1 MLPFALGAVVGAI
14 AVTAIAESKLGKKV
28 SKEGAKLIDNL
39 DDRISRLAKQVNE
52 DNELVEKLKGGYDAI
67 SSKVNE
73 LAEYCQTKGKD
84 FANAVKEKVAE
95 QTAEAKPAK
104 KKIGRPAGAKNKEK
118 DPEIASMVKKL
129 KEAKGKEGETKS
141 KEGEAKPA
149 KKKRAFVLTEE
160 EQKARKAKRARLYYA
175 KNREKILE
183 QNRARQA
190 GKAKKTYP
198 SRQKRI
204 DKIKNIEIK

>member
-14 AVTAIAESKLGKKV
+14 AVTAIAESRVGKAF
-28 SKEGAKLIDNL
+28 SKKGAKIIDTL
-39 DDRISRLAKQVNE
+39 EDRVSGLAKTVVE
-52 DNELVEKLKGGYDAI
+52 DHDLCEKLKSGYETV

-95 QTAEAKPAK
+95 QTAETKPAK

-129 KEAKGKEGETKS
+129 KEAKS
-141 KEGEAKPA
+141 KEEADKPA
-149 KKKRAFVLTEE
+149 KPKPKKRAFVLTPEE
-160 EQKARKAKRARLYYA
+160 KRARKAKQARLYYA

-190 GKAKKTYP
+190 GKAKKIYP

-204 DKIKNIEIK
+204 DKIKNLEIK

>member
-14 AVTAIAESKLGKKV
+14 AVTAIAESRVGKAF
-28 SKEGAKLIDNL
+28 SKKGAKIIDTL
-39 DDRISRLAKQVNE
+39 EDRVSGLAKTVIE
-52 DNELVEKLKGGYDAI
+52 DHDLCEKLKSGYETV

-73 LAEYCQTKGKD
+73 LAEYCQEKGKD

-95 QTAEAKPAK
+95 QTAETKPAK

-118 DPEIASMVKKL
+118 DLEIASMVKKL
-129 KEAKGKEGETKS
+129 KEVKDREDKALS
-141 KEGEAKPA
+141 KQVPAKP
-149 KKKRAFVLTEE
+149 KPKKRAFVLTEE

>member
-95 QTAEAKPAK
+95 QEAKPAK

-118 DPEIASMVKKL
+118 DLEIASMVKKL
-129 KEAKGKEGETKS
+129 KEAKG

-175 KNREKILE
+175 KNREKILA
-183 QNRARQA
+183 QNKARQA
-190 GKAKKTYP
+190 GKTPKTYP

>member
-14 AVTAIAESKLGKKV
+14 AVTAIAESRVGKAF
-28 SKEGAKLIDNL
+28 SKKGAKIIDTL
-39 DDRISRLAKQVNE
+39 EDRVSGLAKTVIE
-52 DNELVEKLKGGYDAI
+52 DHDLCEKLKSGYETV

-73 LAEYCQTKGKD
+73 LAEYCQEKGKD

-95 QTAEAKPAK
+95 AEAKPAK

-129 KEAKGKEGETKS
+129 KEAKS

-149 KKKRAFVLTEE
+149 KKKRAFVLTEDE
-160 EQKARKAKRARLYYA
+160 RKARKAKRARLYYA

>member
-39 DDRISRLAKQVNE
+39 DDRISRLARQVNE
-52 DNELVEKLKGGYDAI
+52 DNELVEKLKGGYDTI

-84 FANAVKEKVAE
+84 FANAVKEKV
-95 QTAEAKPAK
+95 
-104 KKIGRPAGAKNKEK
+104 
-118 DPEIASMVKKL
+118 S
-129 KEAKGKEGETKS
+129 EAKGKEET
-141 KEGEAKPA
+141 AKPA
-149 KKKRAFVLTEE
+149 KKKRAFVLTPEE
-160 EQKARKAKRARLYYA
+160 KRARKAKQARLYYA
-175 KNREKILE
+175 KNREKILA
-183 QNRARQA
+183 QNKARQA

>member
-14 AVTAIAESKLGKKV
+14 AVTAIAESRVGKAF
-28 SKEGAKLIDNL
+28 SKKGAKIIDTL
-39 DDRISRLAKQVNE
+39 EDRVSGLAKTVVE
-52 DNELVEKLKGGYDAI
+52 DHDLCEKLKSGYETV

-73 LAEYCQTKGKD
+73 LAEYCQEKGKD
-84 FANAVKEKVAE
+84 FANAVKEKVSD
-95 QTAEAKPAK
+95 QTAETKPAK
-104 KKIGRPAGAKNKEK
+104 RKVGRPAGAKNKVKEE

-129 KEAKGKEGETKS
+129 KEAKS

>member
-73 LAEYCQTKGKD
+73 LAEYCQEKGKD

-95 QTAEAKPAK
+95 AEAKPAK

-129 KEAKGKEGETKS
+129 KEAKS

-149 KKKRAFVLTEE
+149 KKKRAFVLTPEE
-160 EQKARKAKRARLYYA
+160 KRARKAKQARLYYA

>member
-73 LAEYCQTKGKD
+73 LTKYCQEKGKD
-84 FANAVKEKVAE
+84 FANAVKEKVVE
-95 QTAEAKPAK
+95 QEAKPAK

-129 KEAKGKEGETKS
+129 KEAKS
-141 KEGEAKPA
+141 KEETAKPA
-149 KKKRAFVLTEE
+149 KKKRAFVLTPEE
-160 EQKARKAKRARLYYA
+160 KRARKAKQARNYYA
-175 KNREKILE
+175 KNREKILA
-183 QNRARQA
+183 QNKARQA
-190 GKAKKTYP
+190 GKAKKIYP

>member
-73 LAEYCQTKGKD
+73 LAEYCQEKGKD

-95 QTAEAKPAK
+95 AEAKPAK
-104 KKIGRPAGAKNKEK
+104 KKIGRPAGAKNKVQK

-129 KEAKGKEGETKS
+129 KEVKDREDKALS
-141 KEGEAKPA
+141 KQVPAKP
-149 KKKRAFVLTEE
+149 KPKKRAFVLTPEE
-160 EQKARKAKRARLYYA
+160 KRARKAKQARLYYA
-175 KNREKILE
+175 KNREKILA
-183 QNRARQA
+183 QNKERQA

>member
-95 QTAEAKPAK
+95 AETKPAK

-129 KEAKGKEGETKS
+129 KEAKGKEGETKP
-141 KEGEAKPA
+141 KP
-149 KKKRAFVLTEE
+149 KKRAFVLTPEE
-160 EQKARKAKRARLYYA
+160 KRARKAKQARLYYA
-175 KNREKILE
+175 KNREKILA
-183 QNRARQA
+183 QNKERQA

>member
-73 LAEYCQTKGKD
+73 LTKYCQEKGKD

-95 QTAEAKPAK
+95 AETKPAK

-129 KEAKGKEGETKS
+129 KEAKS

-175 KNREKILE
+175 KNREKILA
-183 QNRARQA
+183 QNKARQA

>member
-14 AVTAIAESKLGKKV
+14 AVTAIAESRIGKAF
-28 SKEGAKLIDNL
+28 SKKGAKIIDTL
-39 DDRISRLAKQVNE
+39 EDRVSGLAKTVVE
-52 DNELVEKLKGGYDAI
+52 DHDLCEKLKSGYETV

-73 LAEYCQTKGKD
+73 LAEYCQEKGKD

-95 QTAEAKPAK
+95 QEAKPAK

-129 KEAKGKEGETKS
+129 KEAKS

-149 KKKRAFVLTEE
+149 KKKRAFVLTPEE
-160 EQKARKAKRARLYYA
+160 KRARKAKQARLYYA
-175 KNREKILE
+175 KNREKILA
-183 QNRARQA
+183 QNKERQA

>member
-14 AVTAIAESKLGKKV
+14 AVTAIAESRVGKAF
-28 SKEGAKLIDNL
+28 SKKGAKIIDTL
-39 DDRISRLAKQVNE
+39 EDRVSGLAKTVVE
-52 DNELVEKLKGGYDAI
+52 DHDLCEKLKSGYETV

-73 LAEYCQTKGKD
+73 LAEYCQEKGKD

-95 QTAEAKPAK
+95 AETKPAK

-129 KEAKGKEGETKS
+129 KEAKGKEGE
-141 KEGEAKPA
+141 AKPA
-149 KKKRAFVLTEE
+149 KKKRAFVLTPEE
-160 EQKARKAKRARLYYA
+160 KRARKAKQARNYYA
-175 KNREKILE
+175 KNREKILA
-183 QNRARQA
+183 QNKARQA
-190 GKAKKTYP
+190 GKTPKTYP

>member
-1 MLPFALGAVVGAI
+1 MLPFAIGAVVGAI
-14 AVTAIAESKLGKKV
+14 AVTAIAESRVGKAF
-28 SKEGAKLIDNL
+28 SKKGAKIIDTL
-39 DDRISRLAKQVNE
+39 EDRVSGLAKTVVE
-52 DNELVEKLKGGYDAI
+52 DHDLCEKLKGGYDAI

-73 LAEYCQTKGKD
+73 LAEYCQEKGKD

-95 QTAEAKPAK
+95 QTTETKPAK

-129 KEAKGKEGETKS
+129 KEAKS

>member
-14 AVTAIAESKLGKKV
+14 AVTAIAESRVGKKV

-52 DNELVEKLKGGYDAI
+52 DNELVEKLKGGYEAI

-95 QTAEAKPAK
+95 AEAKPAK

-129 KEAKGKEGETKS
+129 KEVKDREDKALS
-141 KEGEAKPA
+141 KQVPAKP
-149 KKKRAFVLTEE
+149 KPKKRAFVLTEE

-175 KNREKILE
+175 KNREKILA
-183 QNRARQA
+183 QNKARQE
-190 GKAKKTYP
+190 GKVKKTYP

>member
-14 AVTAIAESKLGKKV
+14 AVTAIAESRVGKAF
-28 SKEGAKLIDNL
+28 SKKGAKIIDTL
-39 DDRISRLAKQVNE
+39 EDRVSGLAKTVVE
-52 DNELVEKLKGGYDAI
+52 DHDLCEKLKSGYETV

-95 QTAEAKPAK
+95 QTAETKPAK

-129 KEAKGKEGETKS
+129 KEAKGKEGEAS
-141 KEGEAKPA
+141 LAKPA

-183 QNRARQA
+183 RNRARQA
-190 GKAKKTYP
+190 GKTP
-198 SRQKRI
+198 MSRMSRA
-204 DKIKNIEIK
+204 DKNKNLVIK

>member
-1 MLPFALGAVVGAI
+1 MLPFAIGAVVGAI

-73 LAEYCQTKGKD
+73 LAEYRQTKGKD

-95 QTAEAKPAK
+95 QTAETKPAK

-129 KEAKGKEGETKS
+129 KEAKEET
-141 KEGEAKPA
+141 AKPA
-149 KKKRAFVLTEE
+149 KKKRAFVLTPEE
-160 EQKARKAKRARLYYA
+160 KRARKAKQARLYYA
-175 KNREKILE
+175 KNRDKILA
-183 QNRARQA
+183 QNKARQA
-190 GKAKKTYP
+190 GKTPKTYP

-204 DKIKNIEIK
+204 DKIKNIVIK

>member
-14 AVTAIAESKLGKKV
+14 AVTSIAESKLGKKV

-95 QTAEAKPAK
+95 AEAKPAK

-129 KEAKGKEGETKS
+129 KEAKGKEET
-141 KEGEAKPA
+141 AKPA
-149 KKKRAFVLTEE
+149 KKKRAFVLTPEE
-160 EQKARKAKRARLYYA
+160 KRARKAKQARLYYA
-175 KNREKILE
+175 KNRDKILA
-183 QNRARQA
+183 QNKERQA

>member
-73 LAEYCQTKGKD
+73 LSKYCQEKGKD
-84 FANAVKEKVAE
+84 FANAVKEKVVE
-95 QTAEAKPAK
+95 QTTETKPAK

-129 KEAKGKEGETKS
+129 KEAKGKEETAKP
-141 KEGEAKPA
+141 AKPA
-149 KKKRAFVLTEE
+149 KKKRAFVLTPEE
-160 EQKARKAKRARLYYA
+160 KRARKAKQARLYYA
-175 KNREKILE
+175 KNREKILA
-183 QNRARQA
+183 QNKERQA

>member
-1 MLPFALGAVVGAI
+1 MLPFALGAVVGAV
-14 AVTAIAESKLGKKV
+14 AVTAIAESRIGKAF
-28 SKEGAKLIDNL
+28 SKKGAKIIDTL
-39 DDRISRLAKQVNE
+39 EDRVSGLAKTVVE
-52 DNELVEKLKGGYDAI
+52 DHDLCEKLKSGYETV

-73 LAEYCQTKGKD
+73 LAEYCQNKGKD

-104 KKIGRPAGAKNKEK
+104 KKIGRPAGAKNKVQK

-129 KEAKGKEGETKS
+129 KEAKS
-141 KEGEAKPA
+141 KEGEAKP
-149 KKKRAFVLTEE
+149 KPKKRAFVLTPEE
-160 EQKARKAKRARLYYA
+160 KRARKAKQARNYYA
-175 KNREKILE
+175 KNREKILA
-183 QNRARQA
+183 QNKARQA

>member
-14 AVTAIAESKLGKKV
+14 AVTAIAESRVGKAF
-28 SKEGAKLIDNL
+28 SKKGAKIIDTL
-39 DDRISRLAKQVNE
+39 EDRVSGLAKTVVE
-52 DNELVEKLKGGYDAI
+52 DHDLCEKLKSGYETV

-73 LAEYCQTKGKD
+73 LAEYCQEKGKD

-95 QTAEAKPAK
+95 AETKPAK

-129 KEAKGKEGETKS
+129 KEAKGKEGE
-141 KEGEAKPA
+141 AKP
-149 KKKRAFVLTEE
+149 KPKKRAFVLTPEE
-160 EQKARKAKRARLYYA
+160 KRARKAKQARLYYA
-175 KNREKILE
+175 KNRDKILA
-183 QNRARQA
+183 QNKARQA
-190 GKAKKTYP
+190 GKTPKTYP

>member
-67 SSKVNE
+67 NSKVNE
-73 LAEYCQTKGKD
+73 LAEYCQEKGKD

-95 QTAEAKPAK
+95 AEAKPAK

-129 KEAKGKEGETKS
+129 KEAKGKEEP
-141 KEGEAKPA
+141 AKPA
-149 KKKRAFVLTEE
+149 KKKRAFVLTPEE
-160 EQKARKAKRARLYYA
+160 KRARKAKQARNYYA
-175 KNREKILE
+175 KNREKILA
-183 QNRARQA
+183 QNKARQA
-190 GKAKKTYP
+190 DKAKKTYP

>member
-28 SKEGAKLIDNL
+28 SKEGAKLINNL
-39 DDRISRLAKQVNE
+39 DDRISRLARQVNE

-73 LAEYCQTKGKD
+73 LSKYCQTKGKD

-95 QTAEAKPAK
+95 QEAKPAK

-129 KEAKGKEGETKS
+129 KEAKGKENTA
-141 KEGEAKPA
+141 EAKPA
-149 KKKRAFVLTEE
+149 KPKPKKRAFVLTPEE
-160 EQKARKAKRARLYYA
+160 KRARKAKQARLYYA
-175 KNREKILE
+175 KNRDKILA
-183 QNRARQA
+183 QNKERQA

>member
-73 LAEYCQTKGKD
+73 LSKYCQEKGKN
-84 FANAVKEKVAE
+84 FANAVKEKVTE
-95 QTAEAKPAK
+95 AEAKPAK

-129 KEAKGKEGETKS
+129 KEAKGKEGE
-141 KEGEAKPA
+141 AKP
-149 KKKRAFVLTEE
+149 KPKKRAFVLTPEE
-160 EQKARKAKRARLYYA
+160 KRARKAKQARLYYA
-175 KNREKILE
+175 KNRDKILA
-183 QNRARQA
+183 QNKERQA

>member
-95 QTAEAKPAK
+95 AEAKPAK
-104 KKIGRPAGAKNKEK
+104 KKIGRPAGAKNKVQK
-118 DPEIASMVKKL
+118 DLEIASMVKKL
-129 KEAKGKEGETKS
+129 KEVKDREDKALS
-141 KEGEAKPA
+141 KQVPAKP
-149 KKKRAFVLTEE
+149 KPKKRAFVLTPEE
-160 EQKARKAKRARLYYA
+160 KRARKAKRARLYC
-175 KNREKILE
+175 
-183 QNRARQA
+183 
-190 GKAKKTYP
+190 
-198 SRQKRI
+198 
-204 DKIKNIEIK
+204 

>member
-1 MLPFALGAVVGAI
+1 MLPFALGAVVGAV
-14 AVTAIAESKLGKKV
+14 AVTAIAESRIGKAF
-28 SKEGAKLIDNL
+28 SKKGAKIIDTL
-39 DDRISRLAKQVNE
+39 EDRVSGLAKTVVE
-52 DNELVEKLKGGYDAI
+52 DHDLCEKLKSGYETV

-95 QTAEAKPAK
+95 QEAKPAK

-129 KEAKGKEGETKS
+129 KEAKEET
-141 KEGEAKPA
+141 AKPA
-149 KKKRAFVLTEE
+149 KKKRAFVLTPEE
-160 EQKARKAKRARLYYA
+160 KRARKAKQARLYYA
-175 KNREKILE
+175 KNRDKILA
-183 QNRARQA
+183 QNKERQA

>member
-39 DDRISRLAKQVNE
+39 DDRISRLARQVNE
-52 DNELVEKLKGGYDAI
+52 DNELVEKLKSGYETI

-73 LAEYCQTKGKD
+73 LSKYCQEKGKD

-104 KKIGRPAGAKNKEK
+104 KKIGRPAGAKNKVQK

-129 KEAKGKEGETKS
+129 KEAKGKEET
-141 KEGEAKPA
+141 AKPA
-149 KKKRAFVLTEE
+149 KKKRAFVLTPEE
-160 EQKARKAKRARLYYA
+160 KRARKAKQARLYYT
-175 KNREKILE
+175 KNREKILA
-183 QNRARQA
+183 QNKERQA
-190 GKAKKTYP
+190 GKVKKTYP

>member
-84 FANAVKEKVAE
+84 LAKIVKEKVAE
-95 QTAEAKPAK
+95 AEAKPAK
-104 KKIGRPAGAKNKEK
+104 KNRGRPAGAKNKEK

-129 KEAKGKEGETKS
+129 KEAKGKEGE
-141 KEGEAKPA
+141 AKP
-149 KKKRAFVLTEE
+149 KPKKRAFVLTPEE
-160 EQKARKAKRARLYYA
+160 KRARKAKQARLYYA

>member
-14 AVTAIAESKLGKKV
+14 AVTAIAESRIGKAF
-28 SKEGAKLIDNL
+28 SKKGAKIIDTL
-39 DDRISRLAKQVNE
+39 EDRVSGLAKTVVE
-52 DNELVEKLKGGYDAI
+52 DHDLCEKLKSGYETV

-84 FANAVKEKVAE
+84 FANAVKEKVAD
-95 QTAEAKPAK
+95 QTAETKPAK
-104 KKIGRPAGAKNKEK
+104 RKVGRPAGAKNKEK

-129 KEAKGKEGETKS
+129 KEAKS

-149 KKKRAFVLTEE
+149 KPKPKKRAFVLTPEE
-160 EQKARKAKRARLYYA
+160 KRARKAKQARNYYA

-183 QNRARQA
+183 RNRERQA

>member
-14 AVTAIAESKLGKKV
+14 AVTAIAESKLGKEV

-39 DDRISRLAKQVNE
+39 DDRISRLARQVNE

-104 KKIGRPAGAKNKEK
+104 KKIGRPAGAKNKEE

>member
-14 AVTAIAESKLGKKV
+14 AVTAIAESRVGKAF
-28 SKEGAKLIDNL
+28 SKKGAKIIDTL
-39 DDRISRLAKQVNE
+39 EDRVSGLAKTVVE
-52 DNELVEKLKGGYDAI
+52 DHDLCEKLKSGYETV

-84 FANAVKEKVAE
+84 FANAVKEKVSE

-129 KEAKGKEGETKS
+129 KEAKGKEET
-141 KEGEAKPA
+141 AKP
-149 KKKRAFVLTEE
+149 KPKKRAFVLTEE

-183 QNRARQA
+183 RNRERQA

>member
-39 DDRISRLAKQVNE
+39 DDRISRLARQVNE

-73 LAEYCQTKGKD
+73 LAEYCQEKGKD

-95 QTAEAKPAK
+95 AEAKPAK
-104 KKIGRPAGAKNKEK
+104 KKIGRPAGAKNKVQK

-129 KEAKGKEGETKS
+129 KEVKDREDKALS
-141 KEGEAKPA
+141 KQVPAKP
-149 KKKRAFVLTEE
+149 KPKKRAFVLTEE

-175 KNREKILE
+175 KNREKILA
-183 QNRARQA
+183 QNKERQA

>member
-14 AVTAIAESKLGKKV
+14 AVTAFSKK
-28 SKEGAKLIDNL
+28 GAKIIDTL
-39 DDRISRLAKQVNE
+39 EDRVSGLAKTVVE
-52 DNELVEKLKGGYDAI
+52 DHDLCEKLKSGYETV

-73 LAEYCQTKGKD
+73 LAEYCQEKGKD
-84 FANAVKEKVAE
+84 FANAVKEKVSE

-129 KEAKGKEGETKS
+129 KEAKS

-149 KKKRAFVLTEE
+149 KKKRAFVLTEDE
-160 EQKARKAKRARLYYA
+160 RKARKAKRARLYYA

>member
-95 QTAEAKPAK
+95 AEAKPAK

-129 KEAKGKEGETKS
+129 KEAKGKEETV
-141 KEGEAKPA
+141 KPA
-149 KKKRAFVLTEE
+149 KKKRAFVLTPEE
-160 EQKARKAKRARLYYA
+160 KRARKAKQARLYYA